1 MESEFA
7 EKSARPWQD
16 SNLWTPTPL
25 LGHRATIVMEP
36 FKFWVESDDFN
47 TILTG
52 QSLQMQ

>member
-36 FKFWVESDDFN
+36 FKFWVESDDFK
-47 TILTG
+47 LKAV
-52 QSLQMQ
+52 QAHC